1 LRIGGFKGVLI
12 STLMMVSIIA
22 LALSLLLTEPAS
34 ASPGN
39 IIYVPDN
46 YPTIQSAV
54 DNASPGDTIY
64 VRNGVYQEN
73 VVVNKFLT
81 LIGQSNTATK
91 VVGGFKV
98 TADNVVIENFAIAGG
113 YEWDPD
119 GAGLGGAYKAGIY
132 VTSCGNALI
141 FNNRIENILG
151 GTGGAGGSDNYS
163 GGVGGVG
170 AGIYLASST
179 GDNLT
184 SNTLDNI
191 RGGTGGTGYW
201 YGAGGAGGVG
211 TGVYLSSSTGDNLTS
226 NTLDNIRGGTGGTGG
241 AYGWKGADQVGFGI
255 YLDGSSENNYM
266 GVSGSEFNTLDG
278 NPILYFYNKT
288 GLVIEDYTLTA
299 HSNPTNYGK
308 IVLIGCTNCT
318 VENNTI
324 RNYVGISGSTGGHL
338 GSGGA
343 GGVGTGVYLSS
354 STGDNLTSNTL
365 DNIRGGTGGTGGF
378 QGSGGAGGVGTGVYL
393 SSSTGDNLT
402 SNTLDNIR
410 GGTGGTGGFNG
421 SGGAGGVGTGVY
433 LSSST
438 GDNLTSNTLDNIR
451 GGTGGTGGK
460 NDYGAYIWGG
470 ADQVGFGIYLDGSSQ
485 NNYMGVSG
493 SEFNTLDGNPILYFY
508 NKTGLVLEDYTLTAR
523 SNPTNYGKIVL
534 ISCTNFRVENNTIR
548 NYVGISGSTGG
559 YQGSGGAGG
568 VGTGIYLSS
577 STGDNMISNTI
588 DNIQGGT
595 GGTGGA
601 VGQGGSGGIGTG
613 IYLSSSTGD
622 NLTSNTLDNIRGGTG
637 GTGGIQGSGGAGGV
651 CAGIYLSSST
661 GDNLTSNTID
671 NIRGGTGGIGGYD
684 GSGGAGGVCA
694 GIYLSSSTGDNLTS
708 NTIDNIRGGT
718 GGAGGTYGSGGA
730 DQVGFGIY
738 LDGSSQNNYMGV
750 SGSEFNTLDGNPILY
765 FYNKTGLV
773 IEDYTLT
780 ARSNP
785 TNYGKI
791 VLISCANSRVENNTI
806 RNYVGISGD
815 TGGQRA
821 SGGAGGVGTGVYL
834 SSSTGDNLT
843 SNTIDNIRGGT
854 GGTGGYIGSGGA
866 GGVGTGVYL
875 SSSTGDNLTSNT
887 IDNIRGGTGGTG
899 GKYGSGGAGGVGY
912 GFYLESS
919 DNNRIY
925 HNSFI
930 NNSPQ
935 ARDNGSNYW
944 DNGYPS
950 GGNYWSDYTGVDNY
964 MGENQNIPG
973 SDGVGDTPYN
983 ISGGSNRDR
992 YPLVVV
998 APILVWP
1005 ALGENINDNT
1015 PTLDWGDVIVVRQPI
1030 IYNLQVDNDPDFS
1043 SPVVNVT
1050 GLTTSNYTTP
1060 ELAEGLWYWRTNAR
1074 DNAGITSAWS
1084 ASRSFRVDIT
1094 VPATPTLLG
1103 PADGTVTTDSTPTFR
1118 WTAVID
1124 VSMPVTYELQVDN
1137 DAGFGSPEINI
1148 SRLADNTYTPT
1159 IALAD
1164 ENYSWRVRAQDNAGN
1179 TSDLSSI
1186 WTLLIDTTPPAAPTP
1201 LEPADGTKTKDNTQ
1215 TFRWTAV
1222 TDVGNVSPPVSYD
1235 IEIDNDP
1242 TFSSPENS
1250 ATGLTDNTYTSGYL
1264 ADENYSWRVRARDN
1278 LGNTGAWSSVWTLL
1292 IDTTPPSQP
1301 TLVWP
1306 AGGENI
1312 NDNTPNLDWNNV
1324 SENSFPVLYRVYV
1337 AIDPSFS
1344 FVGKDS
1350 GWITADNWEVSALI
1364 DGVYY
1369 WRVCA
1374 KDNAGN
1380 LGENSS
1386 ARSFRVDT
1394 VAPAAPS
1401 LLSPIQGENTND
1413 NTPTLSCSAVGDD
1426 SLPVLYYFAVSDNSA
1441 FPYENRNSGWI
1452 AATNWDVS
1460 PAIQEGVWY
1469 WRVMAR
1475 DNAGNISAWSASRSF
1490 MIDVTPPAAPT
1501 LLAPADKSKAAD
1513 NTPTFDWN
1521 DVTDPSGVTYRIQV
1535 DNENTFSPPIL
1546 IDASGLTASAYNAS
1560 IPLPNGTYYWRVK
1573 TTDGAG
1579 NDPWSSVWSFFI
1591 GPPYTGTATIHLEN
1605 LYKVGLV
1612 KDLQLYTGSKLV
1624 VKFYKYD
1631 NTFENQSVI
1640 HENFALPWNVIP
1652 ENENVA
1658 HPSGIA
1664 IKRARL
1670 DLTTD
1675 NTENVIQTI
1684 ASFTAHQSD
1693 LRNRYMAILRAW
1705 AGQPEQQGAFRAEVM
1720 DILRQWS
1727 SAPP

>member
-1 LRIGGFKGVLI
+1 MRIGGFKGVLI

-299 HSNPTNYGK
+299 
-308 IVLIGCTNCT
+308 
-318 VENNTI
+318 
-324 RNYVGISGSTGGHL
+324 
-338 GSGGA
+338 
-343 GGVGTGVYLSS
+343 
-354 STGDNLTSNTL
+354 
-365 DNIRGGTGGTGGF
+365 
-378 QGSGGAGGVGTGVYL
+378 
-393 SSSTGDNLT
+393 
-402 SNTLDNIR
+402 
-410 GGTGGTGGFNG
+410 
-421 SGGAGGVGTGVY
+421 
-433 LSSST
+433 
-438 GDNLTSNTLDNIR
+438 
-451 GGTGGTGGK
+451 
-460 NDYGAYIWGG
+460 
-470 ADQVGFGIYLDGSSQ
+470 
-485 NNYMGVSG
+485 
-493 SEFNTLDGNPILYFY
+493 
-508 NKTGLVLEDYTLTAR
+508 
-523 SNPTNYGKIVL
+523 
-534 ISCTNFRVENNTIR
+534 
-548 NYVGISGSTGG
+548 
-559 YQGSGGAGG
+559 
-568 VGTGIYLSS
+568 
-577 STGDNMISNTI
+577 
-588 DNIQGGT
+588 
-595 GGTGGA
+595 
-601 VGQGGSGGIGTG
+601 
-613 IYLSSSTGD
+613 
-622 NLTSNTLDNIRGGTG
+622 
-637 GTGGIQGSGGAGGV
+637 
-651 CAGIYLSSST
+651 
-661 GDNLTSNTID
+661 
-671 NIRGGTGGIGGYD
+671 
-684 GSGGAGGVCA
+684 
-694 GIYLSSSTGDNLTS
+694 
-708 NTIDNIRGGT
+708 
-718 GGAGGTYGSGGA
+718 
-730 DQVGFGIY
+730 
-738 LDGSSQNNYMGV
+738 
-750 SGSEFNTLDGNPILY
+750 
-765 FYNKTGLV
+765 
-773 IEDYTLT
+773 
-780 ARSNP
+780 RSNP

-821 SGGAGGVGTGVYL
+821 
-834 SSSTGDNLT
+834 
-843 SNTIDNIRGGT
+843 
-854 GGTGGYIGSGGA
+854 SGGA